1 MKILYVHGSS
11 KIEGIINAL
20 RRLKIEHEVYPVR
33 ILDTFTNEQEADKLA
48 AYSRQNGITHLMSI
62 HLIDTLAAA
71 VQKAGINYIAL
82 IWDAPYYKLFTTH
95 GRMDNCWYSVFDRV
109 EARYFAD
116 AKIPH
121 VLYQPLAVDDDQI
134 REWDR
139 QAGAFREYREEICFV
154 ASLYDD
160 NFYDEFCSHLP
171 QNLQD
176 YFVDL
181 FENAAFRWD
190 GIDRIHGTVNNELV
204 AYIRA
209 VTPGFQMVNL
219 FDIPDSVYFENGY
232 VTRKIANIER
242 ICALN
247 LLAEKYPVTL
257 YTTSV
262 TAKQRLHGVK
272 IMPPICSEQ
281 DLHNTFRSSKINL
294 NISLKGIE
302 GGTPQRIM
310 DIMGA
315 GGFVLTNYCPET
327 ADLFQEDKEIVMF
340 RTPEELLE
348 KADYYLKHD
357 KEREEIAQNGHVKVM
372 QRYTYTE
379 KIKKLLAWVEGAES

>member
-1 MKILYVHGSS
+1 
-11 KIEGIINAL
+11 
-20 RRLKIEHEVYPVR
+20 
-33 ILDTFTNEQEADKLA
+33 
-48 AYSRQNGITHLMSI
+48 
-62 HLIDTLAAA
+62 
-71 VQKAGINYIAL
+71 
-82 IWDAPYYKLFTTH
+82 
-95 GRMDNCWYSVFDRV
+95 
-109 EARYFAD
+109 
-116 AKIPH
+116 
-121 VLYQPLAVDDDQI
+121 
-134 REWDR
+134 
-139 QAGAFREYREEICFV
+139 
-154 ASLYDD
+154 
-160 NFYDEFCSHLP
+160 
-171 QNLQD
+171 
-176 YFVDL
+176 
-181 FENAAFRWD
+181 
-190 GIDRIHGTVNNELV
+190 
-204 AYIRA
+204 
-209 VTPGFQMVNL
+209 MVNL